1 MFSSKQTQSL
11 NQELQDAIINVL
23 KTKTVTDINITD
35 ENFIKKQWTNIY
47 IGLEAQQL
55 LLNSFN
61 LKNLLFIH
69 ESNQ

>member
-35 ENFIKKQWTNIY
+35 ENFIKKQ
-47 IGLEAQQL
+47 
-55 LLNSFN
+55 
-61 LKNLLFIH
+61 
-69 ESNQ
+69 